1 MVLRS
6 YFILK
11 KKKKDHNSFINHSDK
26 KINLTHPKG
35 KEKKNRCTFQPHKP
49 QTYTLHL
56 KTLSVAHHDTNT
68 IYDSSYH
75 LGFQVKRRKNC
86 FRKKHEEK
94 HDLHEK
100 QLEKKR
106 TPFPHILQ
114 LILKWQ
120 GNRWCATLF

>member
-11 KKKKDHNSFINHSDK
+11 KKKKRPQFFHKSLRQENQPD
-26 KINLTHPKG
+26 TPQRKG
-35 KEKKNRCTFQPHKP
+35 KKNRCTFQPHKP

-68 IYDSSYH
+68 IYDSSYR

-100 QLEKKR
+100 QLEKKEPPSL
-106 TPFPHILQ
+106 TSSS
-114 LILKWQ
+114 
-120 GNRWCATLF
+120 LF